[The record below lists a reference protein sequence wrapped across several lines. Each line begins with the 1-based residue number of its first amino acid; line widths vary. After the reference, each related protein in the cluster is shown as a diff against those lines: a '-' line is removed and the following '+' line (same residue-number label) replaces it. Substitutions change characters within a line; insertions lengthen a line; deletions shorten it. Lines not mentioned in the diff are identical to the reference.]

1 MLTTDPF
8 DDDKLREEC
17 GIFGVYDAEGASAM
31 VALGLHALQHR
42 GQAAAGIPSYDHH

>member
-17 GIFGVYDAEGASAM
+17 GIFGVTDAEGASAM
-31 VALGLHALQHR
+31 VAQWAMLRVISTVKKSSAV
-42 GQAAAGIPSYDHH
+42 